1 MELQLL
7 CLDFKCVASCM
18 VPLILQLNMKT
29 EPDITKH
36 CARLNKRY
44 LYPREIGI
52 AC

>member
-7 CLDFKCVASCM
+7 CLNFKCVASSM

-36 CARLNKRY
+36 CARLNI
-44 LYPREIGI
+44 REIGI